1 MKAKMAIFSL
11 ALAALVPALPAA
23 ETGFENFTLSR
34 NGGTAANPV
43 TVSAFNSRT
52 WTVIASAIS
61 RFSSL
66 KPRGMAL
73 FMK

>member
-1 MKAKMAIFSL
+1 MKPKMSILSL
-11 ALAALVPALPAA
+11 ALAALALALPAA

-52 WTVIASAIS
+52 WTEIASTLS
-61 RFSSL
+61 KFSSL